1 MGEIVLL
8 ACSGGRLNWQQSLGC
23 GTLLQRWVRF
33 RYLQRGWEEIGPSER
48 SSGLNEGEM
57 MQVRVLAGTPDVLD
71 VDKEEE
77 EKKVTMGPS

>member
-1 MGEIVLL
+1 
-8 ACSGGRLNWQQSLGC
+8 
-23 GTLLQRWVRF
+23 
-33 RYLQRGWEEIGPSER
+33 
-48 SSGLNEGEM
+48 